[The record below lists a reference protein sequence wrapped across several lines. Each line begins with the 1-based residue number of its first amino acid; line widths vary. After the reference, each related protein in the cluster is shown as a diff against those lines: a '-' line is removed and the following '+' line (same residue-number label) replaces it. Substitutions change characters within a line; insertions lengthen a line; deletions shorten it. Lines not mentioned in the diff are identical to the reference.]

1 MKCQFPLRNFPAGMF
16 TLFQAEA
23 GSRRRSAV
31 LRIFAMLGTD
41 EVAAGA
47 DIRLAAVL
55 LCSRSGTRG
64 SFGVRIPDGSML
76 SDSIHR
82 LNNQLM
88 MGRGNVFLLLAILG
102 WERSHLQQAPAPVP
116 VLVPSD
122 AVQPASLGVDSDH
135 AVVHR
140 AVAARS
146 PEPAIE
152 PESGSTTDDEMNVLG
167 EKLLSQY
174 DF

>member
-1 MKCQFPLRNFPAGMF
+1 
-16 TLFQAEA
+16 
-23 GSRRRSAV
+23 
-31 LRIFAMLGTD
+31 
-41 EVAAGA
+41 
-47 DIRLAAVL
+47 
-55 LCSRSGTRG
+55 
-64 SFGVRIPDGSML
+64 ML

-152 PESGSTTDDEMNVLG
+152 PESGSTTDDEMKVLG

>member
-1 MKCQFPLRNFPAGMF
+1 MKCQFRLRNVPEGMLA
-16 TLFQAEA
+16 LFQDTS
-23 GSRRRSAV
+23 GSGRRSAV
-31 LRIFAMLGTD
+31 LRHLATIGAE
-41 EVAAGA
+41 EVEDGA
-47 DIRLAAVL
+47 DIRLATVR
-55 LCSRSGTRG
+55 LCSGSGAQG
-64 SFGVRIPDGSML
+64 SFSAILPDGSML
-76 SDSIHR
+76 SEAIEKLDK
-82 LNNQLM
+82 LLEV
-88 MGRGNVFLLLAILG
+88 GRGNVFLLLAILG

-152 PESGSTTDDEMNVLG
+152 PESGSTTDDEMKVLG